1 MTILKGARTLCM
13 AMLVASAPACAAAL
27 VGAGAAGAIA
37 WTDRGAEST
46 VNGTTSQ
53 TWDRATAVFQQM
65 GITQTGQK
73 SEDNGSERTLM
84 GTKGDTE
91 VTVTLH
97 ERQATTTKVEV
108 TAKRNMVDYDKNMA
122 KDILTAIVNRT

>member
-1 MTILKGARTLCM
+1 MTVLQGARRICL
-13 AMLVASAPACAAAL
+13 ALVIGAAPGCAAAL

-46 VNGTTSQ
+46 VNGTVDATYN
-53 TWDRATAVFQQM
+53 RALAVFQQM
-65 GITQTGQK
+65 GITLTGQK
-73 SEDNGSERTLM
+73 TEDNGNERTLM

-108 TAKRNMVDYDKNMA
+108 TARRNMVAYDKSFA
-122 KDILTAIVNRT
+122 KDVLTNIVNRT

>member
-46 VNGTTSQ
+46 VNGTIDQ
-53 TWDRATAVFQQM
+53 NWNRAMATFRDM
-65 GITQTGQK
+65 GISQSDTKIENDG
-73 SEDNGSERTLM
+73 NERKLE
-84 GTKGDTE
+84 GVRGDQM
-91 VTVTLH
+91 VTVVM
-97 ERQATTTKVEV
+97 RSKSSSTTYVEV
-108 TAKRNMVDYDKNMA
+108 TAKKSMVDYDRNYA
-122 KDILTAIVNRT
+122 KEVLTNIVNRT

>member
-46 VNGTTSQ
+46 VNGTVSQ
-53 TWDRATAVFQQM
+53 NWDRAVAVFQNM

-73 SEDNGSERTLM
+73 SEDNGTERTLM

-91 VTVTLH
+91 VTVTMH
-97 ERQATTTKVEV
+97 ERQATTTKIEV
-108 TAKRNMVDYDKNMA
+108 TAKRNTVDYDKSMA

>member
-13 AMLVASAPACAAAL
+13 AMLVLSAPACAAAL
-27 VGAGAAGAIA
+27 VGAGAAGAVA

-46 VNGTTSQ
+46 VNGTVTQ
-53 TWDRATAVFQQM
+53 NWDRATAVFQQM

-73 SEDNGSERTLM
+73 SEDNGTERTLM

-91 VTVTLH
+91 VTVTFH

-108 TAKRNMVDYDKNMA
+108 TARRNMVDYDKNMA